1 MSGYPDGMRLRPI
14 EAWPGK
20 LTPHYDR
27 APSPFSAPWSDT
39 LDKLDRELRHLGRY
53 GRNAT
58 SVLQIAMR
66 EQDFRL
72 DGMPRANAK
81 PEHPGVILA
90 VESTKGSLSFPC
102 DKFTRWQDNLRAVA
116 LGLEGLRRLD
126 RYGITPGD
134 QQYTGWRQI
143 EATSAAPSAAGA
155 EQALRLF
162 GGRQAEGESLRDVYR
177 RAIKATHPDRGGSR
191 EDFDRVQ
198 AAGRVLGVTS

>member
-1 MSGYPDGMRLRPI
+1 MSQYPDGMRLRPI
-14 EAWPGK
+14 EAWPGV
-20 LTPHYDR
+20 LTRDR
-27 APSPFSAPWSDT
+27 VRAPFSASWT
-39 LDKLDRELRHLGRY
+39 NTIETLDRELWHLGPA

-66 EQDFRL
+66 EHDFRR
-72 DGMPRANAK
+72 DGMPRANAT

-102 DKFTRWQDNLRAVA
+102 DRFTRWQDNLRAITLGMEALRKVA
-116 LGLEGLRRLD
+116 

-143 EATSAAPSAAGA
+143 EATAAAPNPAGA
-155 EQALRLF
+155 EEALRLF

-177 RAIKATHPDRGGSR
+177 RAIKATHPDRGGRR

-198 AAGRVLGVTS
+198 AAGRALGVTS

>member
-1 MSGYPDGMRLRPI
+1 MSDYPDGMRLRPI
-14 EAWPGK
+14 EAWPGT
-20 LTPHYDR
+20 LTR
-27 APSPFSAPWSDT
+27 ARIRSPFSASWSNT
-39 LDKLDRELRHLGRY
+39 IETLDRELWYLGPAGRH
-53 GRNAT
+53 AK

-102 DKFTRWQDNLRAVA
+102 DKFTRWQDNLRAIA

-143 EATSAAPSAAGA
+143 EATAAPSNSKDDALAVLIKFAGS
-155 EQALRLF
+155 R
-162 GGRQAEGESLRDVYR
+162 EGESVRDLYR
-177 RAIKATHPDRGGSR
+177 RAIKATHPDRGGRR

-198 AAGRVLGVTS
+198 AAGAVWEVTR

>member
-14 EAWPGK
+14 EAWPGE
-20 LTPHYDR
+20 LTFAYDR
-27 APSPFSAPWSDT
+27 VASPFSAPWSDT

-53 GRNAT
+53 GRNAE

-72 DGMPRANAK
+72 DGMPRATAK
-81 PEHPGVILA
+81 PVHPGVILA

-102 DKFTRWQDNLRAVA
+102 DKFTRWQDNLRAIT

-143 EATSAAPSAAGA
+143 ESGAASAPEPADTLL
-155 EQALRLF
+155 QF
-162 GGRQAEGESLRDVYR
+162 GQYRGPDESWRDVYR
-177 RAIKATHPDRGGSR
+177 RAIKATHPDRGGRR
-191 EDFDRVQ
+191 EDFERVQ
-198 AAGRVLGVTS
+198 AAGRALGVTS